1 VYPAPNGGVL
11 RLMNFRRRCFDP
23 AARAAGL
30 DGLTPHELRHTAA
43 TLAVSAGANP
53 KAAQRMLGHKSAA
66 MTLHV
71 YSGLFD
77 DDPYAVAERRD
88 AASTEFLADYVRT
101 SGAVVG
107 LTVSE

>member
-1 VYPAPNGGVL
+1 
-11 RLMNFRRRCFDP
+11 
-23 AARAAGL
+23 
-30 DGLTPHELRHTAA
+30 
-43 TLAVSAGANP
+43 
-53 KAAQRMLGHKSAA
+53 MLGHKSAA

-71 YSGLFD
+71 FSGPFD